1 MKIGNKVVFGIY
13 RNRVSAERAIET
25 LKDSGF
31 RTSDVSVLMP
41 EGSLT
46 DDLATTKQT
55 KAPEGATAGAGTG
68 ILLGGTLGW
77 LVGAGALAVTGLAPL
92 IAAGP
97 IIAALAGAG
106 AGGAI
111 GGLTGGL
118 VGLGLP
124 EYEAKRF
131 EGRVKD
137 GGILLSVH
145 ADDSNWV
152 KKAQEILEQTG
163 AEDISSSTEV
173 PSEPRNPKKSATDKT
188 VYSS

>member
-1 MKIGNKVVFGIY
+1 MKTGNKSVLGIY
-13 RNRVSAERAIET
+13 KTRSSAERAIET

-31 RTSDVSVLMP
+31 RTADISVLMP
-41 EGSLT
+41 EGSMA
-46 DDLATTKQT
+46 DDLATVKHT
-55 KAPEGATAGAGTG
+55 KAPEGATTGAGAG
-68 ILLGGTLGW
+68 IVFGGTLGW
-77 LVGAGALAVTGLAPL
+77 LVGAGLLAVTGLAPL

-111 GGLTGGL
+111 GSLAGGL
-118 VGLGLP
+118 AGMGIP

-131 EGRVKD
+131 EGRVKE

-145 ADDSNWV
+145 VDDMNWA
-152 KKAQEILEQTG
+152 KKARELLEQTG

-173 PSEPRNPKKSATDKT
+173 PTEPRNQKMTAADKT
-188 VYSS
+188 IYSS

>member
-1 MKIGNKVVFGIY
+1 MRMGNKVVFGIY
-13 RNRVSAERAIET
+13 RNRAAAERTIET

-31 RTSDVSVLMP
+31 RTSDISVLMP
-41 EGSLT
+41 EGSLA
-46 DDLATTKQT
+46 DDLATVKHT

-68 ILLGGTLGW
+68 VVLGGTLGW

-92 IAAGP
+92 IATGP
-97 IIAALAGAG
+97 ILAALAGAG
-106 AGGAI
+106 AGGAV
-111 GGLTGGL
+111 GSLTGGL
-118 VGLGLP
+118 LGLGIP

-145 ADDSNWV
+145 SDDSNWV
-152 KKAQEILEQTG
+152 KKAQEILEKTG

-173 PSEPRNPKKSATDKT
+173 PTEPRNPKKTATDKT